1 MADQFTEFKKC
12 ITWRKNEVN
21 ATWTGAFNVDKTEG
35 CPGISYSV
43 DSMPNQ
49 NMRSAKTEI
58 TERLYM
64 GVTNYCNRYKLD
76 MTMLIKAYLKA
87 KTNEKDKA
95 KEKKHLAKAGN
106 K

>member
-12 ITWRKNEVN
+12 ITWHKNEVN
-21 ATWTGAFNVDKTEG
+21 ATWTGAFDVDKSEG

-58 TERLYM
+58 AERLYIS
-64 GVTNYCNRYKLD
+64 VTNYCNRYKLD
-76 MTMLIKAYLKA
+76 MAMLIKTCLKTKA
-87 KTNEKDKA
+87 DEKEKT
-95 KEKKHLAKAGN
+95 KEKKHLAKAE
-106 K
+106 KK